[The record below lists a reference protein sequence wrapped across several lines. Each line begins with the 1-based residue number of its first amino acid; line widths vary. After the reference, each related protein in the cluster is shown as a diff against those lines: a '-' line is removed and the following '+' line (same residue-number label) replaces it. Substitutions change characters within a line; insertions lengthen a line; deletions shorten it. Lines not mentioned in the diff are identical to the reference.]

1 VGLQKQ
7 LRPLTCVWVSGLNSD
22 SHGENTMIRLRP
34 DQLAAL
40 EDYSELSGRSV
51 ESLVAEALEDFIECC
66 VESRTEALAA
76 RTAQA

>member
-1 VGLQKQ
+1 
-7 LRPLTCVWVSGLNSD
+7 
-22 SHGENTMIRLRP
+22 MIRLRP

-51 ESLVAEALEDFIECC
+51 ESLVAEALDDFIECC